1 MPSLLYSLRSSLSS
15 VTSVELLTLLIEA
28 YGLRSQVMPLRYLTT
43 LPPIPALGIS
53 GETPLKIPDLFAL
66 LTVAFWGPVGLWLL
80 TSLFLPLTGAWFFNF
95 GSPRG
100 YDPLSFHIV
109 KALTAWIVYAKK
121 GYGGESRIVVE
132 EGIPGGI
139 PGLLVSAGVGAL
151 VSFWDVLGKR

>member
-15 VTSVELLTLLIEA
+15 VTSVELLTLFIEA

-43 LPPIPALGIS
+43 IPPIPALGIS

-80 TSLFLPLTGAWFFNF
+80 TSLFLPLAGAWFFNF
-95 GSPRG
+95 GSTRG
-100 YDPLSFHIV
+100 YDPMSFHIV
-109 KALTAWIVYAKK
+109 KALTAWIVYAKQ
-121 GYGGESRIVVE
+121 GYSGDSRLIVE

-139 PGLLVSAGVGAL
+139 PGMMVSAGVGAL